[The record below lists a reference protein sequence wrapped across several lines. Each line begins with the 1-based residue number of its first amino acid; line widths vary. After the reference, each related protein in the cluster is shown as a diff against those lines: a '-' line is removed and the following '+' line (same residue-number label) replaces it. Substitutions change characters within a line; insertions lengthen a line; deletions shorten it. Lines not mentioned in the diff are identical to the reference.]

1 MSRLSA
7 ALRRLSQL
15 RRAGPAGPA
24 EPAGRDCP
32 PPTDGPAQQPPPS
45 HPAEPPRVAGRVQCI
60 QLPDYRIYVDMTD
73 ELVGAC
79 IARGGYE
86 PHVTRAI
93 ATALRPGDTFVD
105 LGSNIGYY
113 SLLAATLVGSSGSVI
128 GFEARPDNVHL
139 ARLSVRENGFR
150 NVTLHNLAVSDRNST
165 LKMYAPEHTSL
176 SKVVAGTAA
185 LDDDYVSIPAVAL
198 DDVLADVERVDLLK
212 MDIDGG
218 EARAL
223 AGMSRLLARCRPTL
237 FFEFA
242 PFTLRELGL
251 CEPEA
256 VLAQVLG
263 MGYRLAVIPPAGE
276 PLPFA
281 TAGEVVAY
289 QQSLGDPRIHVD
301 LVGRCD

>member
-1 MSRLSA
+1 MSQLSVA
-7 ALRRLSQL
+7 VRRLRQR
-15 RRAGPAGPA
+15 RRAG
-24 EPAGRDCP
+24 PAGRDCP
-32 PPTDGPAQQPPPS
+32 PPRIT
-45 HPAEPPRVAGRVQCI
+45 GRVQCI
-60 QLPDYRIYVDMTD
+60 RLPEYSLYVDMTD

-93 ATALRPGDTFVD
+93 AAALRPGDTFVD

-113 SLLAATLVGSSGSVI
+113 SLLAAAVVGPSGSVI

-165 LKMYAPEHTSL
+165 LTMYAPEHTSL
-176 SKVVAGTAA
+176 SKVVAGTAP
-185 LDDDYVSIPAVAL
+185 V
-198 DDVLADVERVDLLK
+198 
-212 MDIDGG
+212 
-218 EARAL
+218 
-223 AGMSRLLARCRPTL
+223 
-237 FFEFA
+237 
-242 PFTLRELGL
+242 
-251 CEPEA
+251 
-256 VLAQVLG
+256 
-263 MGYRLAVIPPAGE
+263 GE
-276 PLPFA
+276 PFPFA